1 MLLSNLGKKSD
12 ITSRSIKKS
21 IKASLGL
28 LAARKLE
35 SATFE
40 VHPGI
45 INNEKDLTYEK
56 ITSTILSTVYE
67 SNYKFDKFITKKESK
82 STPLQEIN
90 LRLDLEGSVDINS
103 LVSKKNIVLK
113 AKKLARDFV
122 NERADIATPA
132 WYEEEAKKIVD
143 QHKDVLSMR
152 TLQIDELKELGLNM
166 LVAVGKAATVPPRLV
181 IIEYN
186 GNPSSQEKIALVGKG
201 ITFDTGGLNLKP
213 TGYMEDMYV
222 DNHGAATVLSTLKAV
237 VELGVRKNLV
247 VALCLAENS
256 ISESAYLPGSIITS
270 YNGKTVEVGNT
281 DAEGRLVLGDGLTY
295 IQKHYKPTHV
305 IDVATLTGACV
316 VALGEYAAGLFTNN
330 EEFGTEVSHSGKK
343 VDEVLWPLP
352 ILEEHVEEI
361 KGKESDIKNT
371 GKGRY
376 GGASTAAA
384 FLQEFIEKDVKWVHL
399 DIAGPS
405 KIGDNSA
412 SGFGVE
418 SLVEWLET
426 SNIGK

>member
-295 IQKHYKPTHV
+295 IQKHYKQIGRAHV
-305 IDVATLTGACV
+305 
-316 VALGEYAAGLFTNN
+316 
-330 EEFGTEVSHSGKK
+330 
-343 VDEVLWPLP
+343 
-352 ILEEHVEEI
+352 
-361 KGKESDIKNT
+361 
-371 GKGRY
+371 
-376 GGASTAAA
+376 
-384 FLQEFIEKDVKWVHL
+384 
-399 DIAGPS
+399 
-405 KIGDNSA
+405 
-412 SGFGVE
+412 
-418 SLVEWLET
+418 
-426 SNIGK
+426 